1 MTPFYQ
7 PNIKPPLGVIRMSQD
22 NIVFSLF
29 LIFSG
34 AAIMSTAA
42 LWTRQSLLVGYM
54 LLGLVLGPSV
64 LNWFSDASAI
74 SQIGEIGII
83 FLLFLLGLHLEPQN
97 LLHMFRKATG
107 VALVS
112 SIVFMAMGV
121 IVGRLCS
128 FTWAEC
134 WIIGAAMMFSSTII
148 GLKLLPTT
156 ILHHQHTGE
165 VMISVL
171 LMQDLVAIVTLVLL
185 QSQQLG
191 GVSFN
196 TILLLVIAL
205 PALMLV
211 AFIMERWILR
221 PLLAKFDQVQEY
233 LFLIAIGWCLGM
245 AELATLFKL
254 SAEIGA
260 FIGGVAIA
268 ASPIARFIAESL
280 KPLRDFF
287 LVMFFFAVGA
297 EFNIYSLKVI
307 IIPALALTAMTI
319 LLKPWTFNWL
329 LRWSGESKK
338 VSWEAGVRLAQG
350 SEFSL
355 LLASMAAS
363 SQLISNNVF
372 SLIQAMTMLS
382 FIISSYWVVMR
393 YPTPLAFKENLR
405 RD

>member
-1 MTPFYQ
+1 M
-7 PNIKPPLGVIRMSQD
+7 PNQD
-22 NIVFSLF
+22 IVFSLF

-34 AAIMSTAA
+34 AALLSTAA

-54 LLGLVLGPSV
+54 LLGVILGPSV
-64 LNWFSDASAI
+64 LNWFSDSSAI
-74 SQIGEIGII
+74 SQTGEIGII

-97 LLHMFRKATG
+97 LLHMFKKTTW
-107 VALVS
+107 VAAAS
-112 SIVFMAMGV
+112 SIVFMAIGV
-121 IVGRLCS
+121 VVSRLWG
-128 FTWAEC
+128 FTWIEA
-134 WIIGAAMMFSSTII
+134 WVIGAAMMFSSTII

-165 VMISVL
+165 IMISIL
-171 LMQDLVAIVTLVLL
+171 LMQDLIAIISLLLL
-185 QSQQLG
+185 QGGQSG
-191 GVSFN
+191 GVSFS
-196 TILLLVIAL
+196 TVLLLCIAL
-205 PALMLV
+205 PVLLGI
-211 AFIMERWILR
+211 AFVIERWILR

-233 LFLIAIGWCLGM
+233 LFLVAIGWCLGM
-245 AELATLFKL
+245 AVLATLFKL

-260 FIGGVAIA
+260 FIAGIAIA

-297 EFNIYSLKVI
+297 EFDIHSLKVI
-307 IIPALALTAMTI
+307 AIPALILTAAI
-319 LLKPWTFNWL
+319 FIIKPWIFHWLLKWI
-329 LRWSGESKK
+329 GESNK
-338 VSWEAGVRLAQG
+338 VSWEVGVRLAQG

-355 LLASMAAS
+355 LLASLAAS
-363 SQLISNNVF
+363 SQLIGNNAF
-372 SLIQAMTMLS
+372 SLIQATTMLS

>member
-1 MTPFYQ
+1 
-7 PNIKPPLGVIRMSQD
+7 MSAQD

-34 AAIMSTAA
+34 AAILSTVA

-54 LLGLVLGPSV
+54 ILGLILGPSV
-64 LNWFSDASAI
+64 LNWFSDASEI

-112 SIVFMAMGV
+112 SLVFMALGV
-121 IVGRLCS
+121 IVARIFS
-128 FTWAEC
+128 FTWPES

-171 LMQDLVAIVTLVLL
+171 LMQDLIAIISLVLL
-185 QSQQLG
+185 QGEQLG
-191 GVSFN
+191 GVSLS
-196 TILLLVIAL
+196 TILLLIIAL
-205 PALMLV
+205 PALLLV

-221 PLLAKFDQVQEY
+221 PLLARFDQVQEY

-297 EFNIYSLKVI
+297 EFDIFSLKII
-307 IIPALALTAMTI
+307 IIPALVLTAITI
-319 LLKPWTFNWL
+319 LVKPWTFKYL

-355 LLASMAAS
+355 LLASMAAG
-363 SQLISNNVF
+363 SQIISNNAF